1 MTASSKMTNPKTINE
16 HFDQK
21 YGKAGTKSRANFEQN
36 AELYLISELIR
47 DKRKEAKMTQQEL
60 ADKLNVKRTY
70 ISKLER
76 AVGDVRISTLRRIV
90 EVGLGGTLE
99 IRVKL

>member
-1 MTASSKMTNPKTINE
+1 MKNPKTIND

-21 YGKAGTKSRANFEQN
+21 YGKPGTKSRTNFEQN
-36 AELYLISELIR
+36 AELFLIAELIR

-76 AVGDVRISTLRRIV
+76 AVGDVRVSTLRRIV
-90 EVGLGGTLE
+90 EVGLGGTLD

>member
-1 MTASSKMTNPKTINE
+1 MKNPKTINE

-21 YGKAGTKSRANFEQN
+21 YGKAETKSRTNFEQN
-36 AELYLISELIR
+36 AELYLIAELIR

-76 AVGDVRISTLRRIV
+76 AVGDVRVSTLRRIV
-90 EVGLGGTLE
+90 EVGLGGTLD